1 MRVDW
6 AAVLDALQ
14 LVTRSGDKATAGERA
29 ARAYEA
35 HSGLMFLYVASST
48 AFGFAIGLA
57 FGWAGLRWGWLSLTT
72 QHPWAH
78 RLRVGTHGTLTFA
91 HVLADVS
98 HNGRILLYK
107 GRLRY
112 FALNADGTFSYVVLI
127 ATEQRFLRIDGGT
140 PVVGPLRVIGRPS
153 AVAAAATAR
162 AAAEEPADGG
172 VPLWVP
178 PEWRA
183 AFPYLVE
190 ERKGERTAFG
200 GVASGILARITL
212 LSRLSFFP
220 GMRKDPPGAVLVIAG
235 ANIKDIVFQGV
246 YVEGLGA
253 AAARTETVSDVLDRP
268 QKNEEDVRKQIAE
281 LQKLKRDPSSGAQTT
296 QADRQTTGT
305 KPSVWEIQTLLEEA
319 GFPPGTIDG
328 RMGPRTRAAIREFQR
343 DEGLAVDGEF
353 GPDTKARL
361 LENIGT
367 TAI

>member
-1 MRVDW
+1 
-6 AAVLDALQ
+6 
-14 LVTRSGDKATAGERA
+14 
-29 ARAYEA
+29 
-35 HSGLMFLYVASST
+35 
-48 AFGFAIGLA
+48 
-57 FGWAGLRWGWLSLTT
+57 
-72 QHPWAH
+72 
-78 RLRVGTHGTLTFA
+78 
-91 HVLADVS
+91 
-98 HNGRILLYK
+98 
-107 GRLRY
+107 
-112 FALNADGTFSYVVLI
+112 
-127 ATEQRFLRIDGGT
+127 
-140 PVVGPLRVIGRPS
+140 
-153 AVAAAATAR
+153 
-162 AAAEEPADGG
+162 
-172 VPLWVP
+172 VP